1 MWDSPNVALAG
12 AMTTA
17 SRTAHRGAWTAPLLS
32 TLLTLPV
39 VYVCS
44 VGVGFT
50 GMACDVGTS
59 AEIK

>member
-1 MWDSPNVALAG
+1 
-12 AMTTA
+12 MTTA